1 MRNRVWA
8 SYDNRIGNCV
18 RSPCFDHD
26 HTVTSTRI
34 CSLGSVRSH
43 ALPFPISRS
52 LSLTLCLSHTLC
64 LSSAHFHSIFACL
77 ARSNWRVNWQL
88 VQLSSLSLIRAFAF
102 AFAFNIIISHFTC
115 FFSLCFI
122 RHCNMATWQH
132 CKHLHRVNEPQSDS
146 R

>member
-1 MRNRVWA
+1 MPSRVWV

-18 RSPCFDHD
+18 RSPCFGHD

-43 ALPFPISRS
+43 ALLFPISRS
-52 LSLTLCLSHTLC
+52 LCLSHTLC
-64 LSSAHFHSIFACL
+64 LSSAHFHSLCACL

-102 AFAFNIIISHFTC
+102 AFNIIISHFTC

-122 RHCNMATWQH
+122 RQCNMATLQAPSS
-132 CKHLHRVNEPQSDS
+132 CKRTTVRQ
-146 R
+146 